1 MYHISRELSLVQ
13 DISRLGENSI
23 SQALVEG
30 EKIYHLSKGK
40 RNSKKIIY
48 IYVYI
53 YVIYIIIYN
62 KKIYMH
68 RKKY

>member
-23 SQALVEG
+23 SQALEGEG
-30 EKIYHLSKGK
+30 EKYITYRKEKEIRK
-40 RNSKKIIY
+40 RLY

-53 YVIYIIIYN
+53 YVIYI
-62 KKIYMH
+62 
-68 RKKY
+68 

>member
-30 EKIYHLSKGK
+30 KKYITYRKEKEIRK
-40 RNSKKIIY
+40 RLY
-48 IYVYI
+48 IYMF
-53 YVIYIIIYN
+53 
-62 KKIYMH
+62 IYML
-68 RKKY
+68 YI